1 MKMEEVWKFSSA
13 GSRRMATAHD
23 KRVFRPG
30 KREHIRNHFVRTEK
44 VTKAYETHL
53 KLLSEI
59 LEKWTLFALHLFFLR
74 YIHLTWKHNR
84 EFIHFIIM
92 AIVRPYRKFL
102 VTAYYKALMANKTLK
117 IKTTIGLIALL
128 NYRLYRVL
136 TVPVILSKFY
146 YSMILSVYIF
156 KNCRFSRLNSQ
167 YENFFTTIHI
177 SLDPYFFLTENDPK
191 IYQKTEYKVQTPL
204 KAKPLMWICCRK
216 TVHSGT

>member
-1 MKMEEVWKFSSA
+1 
-13 GSRRMATAHD
+13 
-23 KRVFRPG
+23 
-30 KREHIRNHFVRTEK
+30 
-44 VTKAYETHL
+44 
-53 KLLSEI
+53 
-59 LEKWTLFALHLFFLR
+59 
-74 YIHLTWKHNR
+74 
-84 EFIHFIIM
+84 M

-191 IYQKTEYKVQTPL
+191 IYQKNRIQSTNPPEGKTINVDLLSQNCPFWH
-204 KAKPLMWICCRK
+204 LM
-216 TVHSGT
+216 

>member
-74 YIHLTWKHNR
+74 YIHLTWKQNR
-84 EFIHFIIM
+84 KVM
-92 AIVRPYRKFL
+92 SVRPYRKFSIS
-102 VTAYYKALMANKTLK
+102 AYYTGLMANKAMK
-117 IKTTIGLIALL
+117 IKKKNIRK
-128 NYRLYRVL
+128 NV
-136 TVPVILSKFY
+136 K
-146 YSMILSVYIF
+146 
-156 KNCRFSRLNSQ
+156 KNCA
-167 YENFFTTIHI
+167 
-177 SLDPYFFLTENDPK
+177 FFLY
-191 IYQKTEYKVQTPL
+191 I
-204 KAKPLMWICCRK
+204 
-216 TVHSGT
+216 VHVLFL